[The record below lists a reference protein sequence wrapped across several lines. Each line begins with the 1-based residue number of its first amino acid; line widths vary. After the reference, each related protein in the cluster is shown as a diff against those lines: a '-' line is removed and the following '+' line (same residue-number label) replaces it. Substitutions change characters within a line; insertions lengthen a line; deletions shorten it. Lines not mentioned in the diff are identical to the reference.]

1 LEAWSSFRGFFP
13 GGRSTRLR
21 PAEGLA
27 AAPGGAAAVIQIIKE
42 VNIAQKKQ
50 GEADQGAYPREAEN
64 EAQELGS
71 QKSEKQPEKKV
82 KDRLHRHK
90 RPFLR
95 YEFKLAGNMGGVGIA
110 GEGGRLTSPG
120 FLLRWLSGKKPGL
133 RNYPGPF
140 LSGLPEAATY
150 FPQQPPRL
158 KKNMAT
164 TAAIARMVNQFIS
177 HILGLFDVS

>member
-1 LEAWSSFRGFFP
+1 VKDITTSKSVSRKNCPWLRKTGPYLPWHNYLLFLEVFFFIPDSWNKFDLDKIGGRKSGLILEAWSSFRGFFP

-71 QKSEKQPEKKV
+71 QKSE
-82 KDRLHRHK
+82 
-90 RPFLR
+90 
-95 YEFKLAGNMGGVGIA
+95 
-110 GEGGRLTSPG
+110 
-120 FLLRWLSGKKPGL
+120 
-133 RNYPGPF
+133 
-140 LSGLPEAATY
+140 
-150 FPQQPPRL
+150 
-158 KKNMAT
+158 
-164 TAAIARMVNQFIS
+164 
-177 HILGLFDVS
+177 